1 MIQRNV
7 GRRGPPRSIPNS
19 SKPPLKYV
27 LGSIIYATDGE
38 WKYLRT
44 WIASLS
50 ARFFVDAKLQEV
62 SSTLDE
68 IQERP
73 KKIGFHSGLIIDIHL
88 GKDNWKRLRIE
99 FKGIF
104 DAEELVW
111 MRRDEDGREVYDARW
126 EIQF

>member
-1 MIQRNV
+1 
-7 GRRGPPRSIPNS
+7 
-19 SKPPLKYV
+19 
-27 LGSIIYATDGE
+27 
-38 WKYLRT
+38 
-44 WIASLS
+44 
-50 ARFFVDAKLQEV
+50 VDAKLQEV

-104 DAEELVW
+104 DAEELV
-111 MRRDEDGREVYDARW
+111 
-126 EIQF
+126 